1 MKEIIH
7 IVGINNELKND
18 FISKILSI
26 NPNYN
31 IVDVDE
37 LSSQITNEKKI
48 SKLFDDYEKNK
59 NDKNKSKGIA
69 SEINNEWARE
79 LQSKLNKILNSTDK
93 NSILI
98 GLTTSIINVGSPK
111 ININFPTNYKFIID
125 IDVVENAKQHI
136 RNNLKEYKHAIINGK
151 FPLEYLNLDY
161 LVKRREQLNNI
172 YIKNLYIPKKI
183 DDVLKFLKNHIQN
196 LDNFKAKKLYYASS
210 DEFSKT
216 INKKNLTLYYDE
228 VSAILSVFDFN
239 NFLYDPHTKTIKE
252 LNKDSLKE
260 LEKDCYL
267 YEITDLTDIFFDGD
281 NFKNNKKIKINK
293 MTYFDSVNIILQKF
307 GIKFIKYKDLTKST
321 NNKTI

>member
-26 NPNYN
+26 DPNYN
-31 IVDVDE
+31 IIDIDDY
-37 LSSQITNEKKI
+37 SSQITNDKKI
-48 SKLFDDYEKNK
+48 SKLFDEYNKNK
-59 NDKNKSKGIA
+59 NDKNKSKQIA
-69 SEINNEWARE
+69 SDINNEWARE

-111 ININFPTNYKFIID
+111 INISFPTNYKFIID
-125 IDVVENAKQHI
+125 VDIVENAKQHI
-136 RNNLKEYKHAIINGK
+136 RNNLKEYKHEIINGK

-161 LVKRREQLNNI
+161 LIKRREQLNNI

-183 DDVLKFLKNHIQN
+183 DDIFKFFKEHIPN
-196 LDNFKAKKLYYASS
+196 IDKIKVKKLYYASI
-210 DEFSKT
+210 DEHKKF
-216 INKKNLTLYYDE
+216 INKKNLTLFNDE
-228 VSAILSVFDFN
+228 IIALLSVFDPN
-239 NFLYDPHTKTIKE
+239 NFKYDNQQKIIKE
-252 LNKDSLKE
+252 INKDSIKD

-267 YEITDLTDIFFDGD
+267 YEITDLDDIFFDGD

-293 MTYFDSVNIILQKF
+293 MTYLESVFLILQKY
-307 GIKFIKYKDLTKST
+307 GIKFIKSK
-321 NNKTI
+321 